1 MPILLPDA
9 GLDAGQDVLQDY
21 EPASCHQD
29 GNLGGLQKVCLQ
41 AVLQCCLAC
50 CPLLHLT
57 EVCCS
62 QETKALP
69 LLTEQ

>member
-1 MPILLPDA
+1 MMILLPDA
-9 GLDAGQDVLQDY
+9 VQAYGQLLQDSV
-21 EPASCHQD
+21 PASCHQD
-29 GNLGGLQKVCLQ
+29 GNPGGLQKVCLQ

-50 CPLLHLT
+50 CPLPHLT